1 MSLLQDND
9 SISNVELGELVR
21 RKLLDLGFDYN
32 YDIGG
37 LTNRLTI
44 RKNKYKQILGWFST
58 LVVYKNNNIFIFYP
72 VGESETIEITDITDL
87 DLAICR
93 SFDKMNEFMVSLLGD
108 DGCEV
113 IWGSEIYN
121 KN

>member
-9 SISNVELGELVR
+9 NISNVELGELIR
-21 RKLLDLGFDYN
+21 RKLFDLGFDYDC
-32 YDIGG
+32 DIGG

-44 RKNKYKQILGWFST
+44 RKNKYKQILGWFSA
-58 LVVYKNNNIFIFYP
+58 LVVYKNHNIFIFYP

-93 SFDKMNEFMVSLLGD
+93 SFDKMNEFMVRLLGD